1 MKRRVSALALCL
13 VLAGAAWGLDAE
25 PRRLADR
32 YLAILRANPAQ
43 QTAFE
48 RLWKIHA
55 DAGET
60 EALLAACR
68 EGASEN
74 PVLYA
79 RLLQRD
85 GREAEAKRV
94 LREVA
99 GSGNVAAAEMLAGM
113 LEKEG
118 EIRAAA
124 DVIEAAAAVHESQG
138 LLARLG
144 ELLQKAGEPEKS
156 RAAWE
161 RAVALAPGDLALR
174 KRLAAASAQAADWKA
189 AVGHL
194 RVIAERG
201 SPAERFAAWSEISL
215 RFAEAGEVDEAI
227 ASQEA
232 LLALMGPD
240 HWQLD
245 SARRRLLNLHSE
257 NHSLDELEEK
267 WRAEAESHPR
277 DPLPTLRMAE
287 FYEFQGD
294 DARRRDWL
302 VKAATL
308 LPKDIR
314 LACKVAA
321 LDLSMGHPE
330 AAADRYD
337 KALVIRPDD
346 GDIIFL
352 RAEVSALLGQEA
364 DAEKRV
370 EDYLAAHKDD
380 DAAVARTMDFY
391 RRMRL
396 SAPLEKR
403 LSATFAAHPD
413 DEQAATELAR
423 FYLEQRRDAEAAEC
437 LLRFDGS
444 RLDPQDAAAAAF
456 RFSELLKGSGAV
468 KDLRRWARTAFEKDP
483 SRPEYAIR
491 LAELLQAE
499 NQTDAV
505 VEILRQACETSR
517 SAPPREDLD
526 RRLFLALQSK
536 DETTPD
542 QRDKSVGQAIKE
554 MIASLDDQ
562 AQGTGSE
569 AAWLRLARWLRWK
582 DSGSS
587 PIGALR
593 RGLDAVPQSTAL
605 QEALAVQ
612 LDESGDFIGAIEAF
626 KKLAE
631 LVPERRAEIQRKIGH
646 VELDRGNH
654 EDGLRIFQS
663 LAQESKDWQAV
674 ADLALAQ
681 QMGGNWFDAFETWQR
696 AYGLASPSARRG
708 IRAPILNAA
717 TRLQLYTRGLD
728 FLEEAC
734 VAEGDAAARKEL
746 LNEAA
751 AYAVEHGLAEEWR
764 SRMERRTR
772 SSSEGSRWL
781 EGPVALLTAEG
792 REGEARQALRASMK
806 DSEDSVEGIE
816 QLVKSAE
823 EAADWDE
830 AARLARR
837 LASLVGTQNPSPSMR
852 HADFLERA
860 GRRDDAETA
869 WEALAARHAR
879 TPQVLSAA
887 GDFFERAGRYER
899 AEKSYRAAARFRG
912 CAPQV
917 YLRLGRFALDRG
929 DRSQALTDFE
939 TLLAQTRPEIES
951 LKDCLPL
958 PDRLLFAPPQPV
970 RPGAPP
976 AAQWKVASEAD
987 NQGCRL
993 LAIREAGQ
1001 LLAHSPLKQKWFE
1014 EFSEPIERVWAK
1026 HYSGDKAGSFLEI
1039 ERLASTEGS
1048 SAAVEQGFAAL
1059 ALEEEEDGTLGRW
1072 ASESQKGQAR
1082 WESVLAALSR
1092 MLDANWRPSSEFLTR
1107 VFAYSPALP
1116 RWRASEFLAH
1126 KKLWRTA
1133 CALGENVPDALP
1145 ASQACSAWIE
1155 LARWWIAQCDPEE
1168 AITRLDRA
1176 IDCAPSSLSFS
1187 EPLFAALRA
1196 RWLLTPESQRA
1207 AFELDVIARLRT
1219 SKHRRS
1225 EIAAAALIASLK
1237 GDDSLAAGRIA
1248 EIVRNLGIS
1257 NDESWAEIVQQGGN
1271 QLEEWKLHRLARDL
1285 YRSDLARDSALLS
1298 MRGEN
1303 FHDPT
1308 TDLLILSQLVAAESN
1323 RIPYLLNEWLAR
1335 GVSDRKLLDA
1345 VIRLQHSGRAEA
1357 AAAVYKS
1364 LCERNPRNEGICAG
1378 ILNLARNHLM
1388 RKSGTAF
1395 LEQLLAEE
1403 FPGLGRAMIQ
1413 TAGVRLA
1420 GILDEEGEYDR
1431 SLALLDRLGRDGA
1444 LNKALLLQHIQALCR
1459 MGRHREALAE
1469 LEGNPFLAASPEFTI
1484 PLAELYAA
1492 FGRERDAY
1500 PLLEREARSGSPNRR
1515 AAAAK
1520 LRELAIQ
1527 ASDQPRAAMAE
1538 ALLGMV
1544 SQNSPSQKKGPANT
1558 GDWQR
1563 ALSAIDNPAA
1573 THEER
1578 FRTGRSFLVLQK
1590 DLPASL
1596 RAAELARLKGI
1607 ATRTR
1612 ALIPEYYVLR
1622 KELAEKFG
1630 STRDLL
1636 KELLAE
1642 WDAGRGNYYA
1652 GEIAIQIMLDQ
1663 GRYEDLRPILNDYF
1677 ADAHFNERAWDQ
1689 IGRLLLLEKQ
1699 HALAVRA
1706 FSELRARAPG
1716 DSARALMLAEAL
1728 SMSGNYDAAEAII
1741 SPIKR
1746 IAHFDPQKHI
1756 DLAEF
1761 YLNINRAT
1769 DARTHLLAAPVD
1781 ARSGR
1786 AWMRAME
1793 SFLALKDFAEARV
1806 CIVHALETPQAIPI
1820 RALADYYWRS
1830 GQVSRLDPRVNE
1842 FNLPSRQFRD
1852 LQIELARRLVSENNT
1867 DRAWPWIESVAS
1879 LLDDA
1884 QGRSLLQSVEYVD
1897 WERAGRLWETT
1908 ENSLWEARCAAAQ
1921 FFLRRAQANTE
1932 SPMGALND
1940 LARAHE
1946 LHPGSFSIAQAY
1958 ITRLLQ
1964 RDEPAAAR
1972 KVLRDVLDAYAGPA
1986 DHRAARQALASMQAS
2001 PSLPKGN

>member
-1 MKRRVSALALCL
+1 MKWRVFALALCL
-13 VLAGAAWGLDAE
+13 VLADAARGLDAE

-32 YLAILRANPAQ
+32 YLAILRANPVQ
-43 QTAFE
+43 QTAFD

-60 EALLAACR
+60 DALLAACR
-68 EGASEN
+68 ERASEN

-79 RLLQRD
+79 RVLQRD
-85 GREAEAKRV
+85 GQEAEAKRV

-99 GSGNVAAAEMLAGM
+99 GPANVAAAEMLAGM

-118 EIRAAA
+118 EIRGAA
-124 DVIEAAAAVHESQG
+124 ELMEKAAAVHDSQS

-144 ELLQKAGEPEKS
+144 ELLQKAGEPDKS

-161 RAVALAPGDLALR
+161 RAVALAPGDLVLR
-174 KRLAAASAQAADWKA
+174 KRLAAASAQAGDWKA
-189 AVGHL
+189 AIDHL
-194 RVIAERG
+194 QVIAERG
-201 SPAERFAAWSEISL
+201 SPGERFAAWSEITL
-215 RFAEAGEVDEAI
+215 RFEEAGEMEQAI

-257 NHSLDELEEK
+257 NHSLNALEEK
-267 WRAEAESHPR
+267 WREEAESHPR
-277 DPLPTLRMAE
+277 DPLPALRMAK

-314 LACKVAA
+314 LACEVAA

-346 GDIIFL
+346 GDIVFL
-352 RAEVSALLGQEA
+352 RAEVSALLGREA
-364 DAEKRV
+364 DAEKRI

-380 DAAVARTMDFY
+380 DAAVARTMEFY

-403 LSATFAAHPD
+403 LSATFLASPD
-413 DEQAATELAR
+413 NEQAASELAR

-444 RLDPQDAAAAAF
+444 RLDSQDMAAAAF
-456 RFSELLKGSGAV
+456 RFSELLKGSGAREDV
-468 KDLRRWARTAFEKDP
+468 LRWARTAFEKDP
-483 SRPEYAIR
+483 SRPEYALR
-491 LAELLQAE
+491 LADLLQAE
-499 NQTDAV
+499 NQTDAM
-505 VEILRQACETSR
+505 VEVLRQACATSA

-536 DETTPD
+536 ERATPD
-542 QRDKSVGQAIKE
+542 EHDKSVGPAVKE
-554 MIASLDDQ
+554 MIASLDHH
-562 AQGTGSE
+562 AQRTASE
-569 AAWLRLARWLRWK
+569 APWLRLARWLRWA
-582 DSGSS
+582 DSRSG
-587 PIGALR
+587 PVGALR
-593 RGLDAVPQSTAL
+593 RGLEAVPQSTAL
-605 QEALAVQ
+605 REALAVQ
-612 LDESGDFIGAIEAF
+612 LADSGDFAGAIEAF
-626 KKLAE
+626 KRLAE
-631 LVPERRAEIQRKIGH
+631 LAPERRAEIQRKIGH

-696 AYGLASPSARRG
+696 AYGLASPSARRA

-717 TRLQLYTRGLD
+717 TRLQLYPRGLD

-734 VAEGDAAARKEL
+734 VAEGDATARKEL

-751 AYAVEHGLAEEWR
+751 AYALEHGLAEEWR
-764 SRMERRTR
+764 SRLDRRTR
-772 SSSEGSRWL
+772 ASAEVLRWREGL
-781 EGPVALLTAEG
+781 VALLTAEG
-792 REGEARQALRASMK
+792 RVEEARQALRAAMK

-816 QLVKSAE
+816 RLIKSAE
-823 EAADWDE
+823 DAADWDE

-837 LASLVGTQNPSPSMR
+837 LASLTGTQDPSPSMR
-852 HADFLERA
+852 QADFLERA
-860 GRRDDAETA
+860 GRRDDAEA
-869 WEALAARHAR
+869 VWQALAARHAR
-879 TPQVLSAA
+879 APQVLSAA

-899 AEKSYRAAARFRG
+899 AEESYRAAARFRG

-929 DRSQALTDFE
+929 DRSQALMDFE
-939 TLLAQTRPEIES
+939 TLLAETRPEIES
-951 LKDCLPL
+951 LKDRLPL
-958 PDRLLFAPPQPV
+958 PDRVLFAPPQPA

-976 AAQWKVASEAD
+976 AAEWKVASEAD

-993 LAIREAGQ
+993 LAIREAAQ
-1001 LLAHSPLKQKWFE
+1001 LLAQSPKKQKWFE
-1014 EFSEPIERVWAK
+1014 KFSAPIEGIWAR

-1039 ERLASTEGS
+1039 ERLASAEGT
-1048 SAAVEQGFAAL
+1048 SAAIEQGFAAL
-1059 ALEEEEDGTLGRW
+1059 ALEEEEAGTLGRW
-1072 ASESQKGQAR
+1072 ASDSGKGR

-1092 MLDANWRPSSEFLTR
+1092 MLDANWRPSEEFLTR
-1107 VFAYSPALP
+1107 VFAYAPALP

-1126 KKLWRTA
+1126 KNLLHTA
-1133 CALGENVPDALP
+1133 CALGETVPDTLP
-1145 ASQACSAWIE
+1145 ASQASSAWIE
-1155 LARWWIAQCDPEE
+1155 LARWWIARRDPDE

-1176 IDCAPSSLSFS
+1176 IDCAPSVLSFS

-1196 RWLLTPESQRA
+1196 RWLLTPESQTD
-1207 AFELDVIARLRT
+1207 AFEQEVTARLRT

-1225 EIAAAALIASLK
+1225 EKAAAALIASLK
-1237 GDDSLAAGRIA
+1237 GDDSLAAARIA
-1248 EIVRNLGIS
+1248 ESVRDLGTS
-1257 NDESWAEIVQQGGN
+1257 NDESWAEFVQQGGN
-1271 QLEEWKLHRLARDL
+1271 QLEEWNLHRLARDL
-1285 YRSDLARDSALLS
+1285 YRNNLARDSALLS

-1303 FHDPT
+1303 FHDST
-1308 TDLLILSQLVAAESN
+1308 TDLLILSQLVAAEGN

-1388 RKSGTAF
+1388 RNSGTAY

-1420 GILDEEGEYDR
+1420 SILDEEGEYDR
-1431 SLALLDRLGRDGA
+1431 SLALLDRLGRDGG
-1444 LNKALLLQHIQALCR
+1444 LNKVLLLQHIQALCR
-1459 MGRHREALAE
+1459 MGRHREALAA
-1469 LEGNPFLAASPEFTI
+1469 LERNPFLAASPEFTI

-1500 PLLEREARSGSPNRR
+1500 PLLEREVRSDSVNRR

-1520 LRELAIQ
+1520 LSELAIQ
-1527 ASDQPRAAMAE
+1527 ANNEPRAAMAE
-1538 ALLGMV
+1538 TLLGAV
-1544 SQNSPSQKKGPANT
+1544 PEDPPSQRKSPVSE
-1558 GDWQR
+1558 GDWKR
-1563 ALSAIDNPAA
+1563 ALSEIDDPAA

-1578 FRTGRSFLVLQK
+1578 FRASRSFLVLQQN
-1590 DLPASL
+1590 LPATL
-1596 RAAELARLKGI
+1596 RAAELARLKRI
-1607 ATRTR
+1607 AMRSR
-1612 ALIPEYYVLR
+1612 SLIPEYYVLR

-1630 STRDLL
+1630 STTDLL

-1642 WDAGRGNYYA
+1642 WDEGRGNYYA

-1663 GRYEDLRPILNDYF
+1663 GRYDGLGRILNDYL
-1677 ADAHFNERAWDQ
+1677 ADAHFNEEAWDQ
-1689 IGRLLLLEKQ
+1689 VGRRLFLEKQ
-1699 HALAVRA
+1699 YELAART
-1706 FSELRARAPG
+1706 FSELSARSPG
-1716 DSARALMLAEAL
+1716 GSARALMLAEAL
-1728 SMSGNYDAAEAII
+1728 SMSGEHDAAEAIA
-1741 SPIKR
+1741 SPLKR
-1746 IAHFDPQKHI
+1746 IANFDPQKHI

-1761 YLNINRAT
+1761 YLNINRAA
-1769 DARTHLLAAPVD
+1769 DAKAHLLAAPVD
-1781 ARSGR
+1781 VRSGT
-1786 AWMRAME
+1786 AWMHATER
-1793 SFLALKDFAEARV
+1793 FLAWKDFTEAHA
-1806 CIVHALETPQAIPI
+1806 CILHALKTPQAVPT

-1830 GQVSRLDPRVNE
+1830 GQVFRLDPRVNE
-1842 FNLPSRQFRD
+1842 FNLPPRQFRD
-1852 LQIELARRLVSENNT
+1852 LQIELARRLISENNT
-1867 DRAWPWIESVAS
+1867 DRAWTWIESVAS

-1884 QGRSLLQSVEYVD
+1884 QGRGLLQSVEHGD
-1897 WERAGRLWETT
+1897 WDRAERLWETT

-1921 FFLRRAQANTE
+1921 FFLRRSQGTE
-1932 SPMGALND
+1932 SPVGALNN

-1958 ITRLLQ
+1958 IARLLQ
-1964 RDEPAAAR
+1964 REEPAAAR
-1972 KVLRDVLDAYAGPA
+1972 KVLRDVIDAYAEPG
-1986 DHRAARQALASMQAS
+1986 DRRAARQMLATLQAS